1 LRASDWLLTILILA
15 LVFGGGKV
23 LTDPTLAVVVYE
35 SSEDQPEPYVIGGL
49 QQLDIESR
57 IIDQHVVTGDG
68 FTPSYLKPAIE
79 AAQQNGLPAMVVLS
93 RLKVLTVVDLP
104 STAEGI
110 IDVVQ

>member
-1 LRASDWLLTILILA
+1 
-15 LVFGGGKV
+15 V

-68 FTPSYLKPAIE
+68 LTPSYLQPAIA
-79 AAQQNGLPAMVVLS
+79 AAQENGLPAMVVLS
-93 RLKVLTVVDLP
+93 RLKVLTAVDLP
-104 STAEGI
+104 GSSKEI
-110 IDVVQ
+110 VDVVE

>member
-1 LRASDWLLTILILA
+1 M
-15 LVFGGGKV
+15 

-68 FTPSYLKPAIE
+68 LTPSYLQPAIA
-79 AAQQNGLPAMVVLS
+79 AAQENGLPAMVVLS
-93 RLKVLTVVDLP
+93 RLKVLTAVDLP
-104 STAEGI
+104 GSSKEI
-110 IDVVQ
+110 VDVVE

>member
-1 LRASDWLLTILILA
+1 MQASDWLLTILILA

-35 SSEDQPEPYVIGGL
+35 SSEDLPEPYVVGGL

-57 IIDQHVVTGDG
+57 IIDQHIVTGDG
-68 FTPSYLKPAIE
+68 LTPSYLQPAIA
-79 AAQQNGLPAMVVLS
+79 AAQENGLPAMVVLS

-104 STAEGI
+104 GSSQEI
-110 IDVVQ
+110 IDVVE